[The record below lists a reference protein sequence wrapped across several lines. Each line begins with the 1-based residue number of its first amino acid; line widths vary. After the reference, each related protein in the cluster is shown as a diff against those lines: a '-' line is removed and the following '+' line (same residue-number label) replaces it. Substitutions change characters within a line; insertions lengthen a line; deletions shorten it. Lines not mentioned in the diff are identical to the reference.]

1 MSAACLVRVQGAVS
15 LAVEVAV
22 VVVVVPA
29 APVMVVELQSWF
41 RKEAGC
47 LEDHFDNF
55 DNLSD
60 KQSIL

>member
-22 VVVVVPA
+22 VVVVAP

-41 RKEAGC
+41 RKESG
-47 LEDHFDNF
+47 H
-55 DNLSD
+55 
-60 KQSIL
+60 